1 MPPPKSK
8 KQPQP
13 VEDSKTIGAH
23 FKKAGKDK
31 DQDAADAPTDLGDA
45 QGADGAAQEAEDR
58 QHGDRDPGRG
68 AGGSGSASSGPM
80 DVDGKGSGEA
90 IAADAEAAVG
100 ADAATTAA
108 TGGGPGSA
116 VKSPLPAGS
125 PLSAKAATPHFPA
138 GPAGGWPSPGPAG
151 SPATPAPAGSPT
163 PPVLCGP
170 STPNSECAMG
180 VVEAEAVG
188 DGQFKCKRCNVLCS
202 NDERQIVQRRS
213 TEDCISCGKSYKA
226 LTNRWRNNGK
236 LKEWWNNKS
245 AQEKTLWYQEH
256 RNKQEVLQGDASRIH
271 WKPWSIVK
279 RDLFMEGFTPDQDQL
294 AEWRSRILKGIYKV
308 QKDEETKQWL
318 VGEYQGK
325 FQDLTRQQRLSG
337 SVKRDACE
345 LTSAEDLQNFMAD
358 IKNTM
363 EGALGEFTQARS
375 SALAGAADGAPTDV
389 PEQWI
394 ASHVEAEQWDPVLGL
409 SITDGLMEIE
419 QHNQKADEY
428 KRLCNR
434 EDTEAAA
441 IKPMEEAID
450 AKSMKAVAKRQA
462 AKKLTDAMRQKLVD
476 GLNALA
482 PLAQM
487 PPPSRSSIFVVV
499 LPSSLLIQV
508 SESVDVRGFMSDRLT
523 SDVLKEEPIAGLVA
537 RLVVFE
543 KETPNIV
550 TNVDAVLM
558 KIAHMSDDASWNF
571 NLEPIKAAL
580 KDASEKTR
588 ADGTHWSDFRKAIA
602 ECKTAAQKKVDAAAG
617 STLKKKK
624 LTDKAKDAK
633 DTNCSAD
640 MANKLVFVGLS
651 VEELNGGVNIE
662 TTFEAV
668 QGPGKASVMQVPQLM
683 EGVQKANGWNALD
696 SWLKEKVK
704 AEENICFGAV
714 TQPEI
719 VASAKSSLLAVRAD
733 SMLFRTAFLAKS
745 PQLAKLTKAMF
756 GMQAF
761 FAPRKHTQVLPPP
774 FGIGEVRAVFEGK
787 ELVVAQQM
795 VGEPLDAQ
803 ISKLQSMSSG
813 DLLNLIRE
821 APNFALIIKQGDVA
835 WLPTG
840 FVYMIFHLMP
850 TIGMRWGCFPSW
862 AGEASRS
869 RRVTVAT
876 MEAFSK
882 MKGTVLEDWNTMLA
896 TLADQPA

>member
-1 MPPPKSK
+1 MPPPKSRQ
-8 KQPQP
+8 QPQP

-80 DVDGKGSGEA
+80 DVDGKG
-90 IAADAEAAVG
+90 
-100 ADAATTAA
+100 
-108 TGGGPGSA
+108 
-116 VKSPLPAGS
+116 
-125 PLSAKAATPHFPA
+125 AKAATPHFPA

-163 PPVLCGP
+163 PPMLCGP

-226 LTNRWRNNGK
+226 LTNRWRKNGK

-256 RNKQEVLQGDASRIH
+256 RNKQAPKELMVGEASSTQEVLQGDTSRIH

-279 RDLFMEGFTPDQDQL
+279 RDLFMEGFTSEQDQL

-308 QKDEETKQWL
+308 QKDEETQQWL

-363 EGALGEFTQARS
+363 E
-375 SALAGAADGAPTDV
+375 DGAPTDV

-394 ASHVEAEQWDPVLGL
+394 ASHVEAEQWGPVLGL

-499 LPSSLLIQV
+499 LLSSLLIQV

-523 SDVLKEEPIAGLVA
+523 SDALKEEPIAGLVA

-550 TNVDAVLM
+550 TNVDALLM
-558 KIAHMSDDASWNF
+558 KIANMSDDASWNF

-733 SMLFRTAFLAKS
+733 SVLFRTAFLAKS

-896 TLADQPA
+896 TLADQP